1 MTVNLNAYSIAGL
14 INKLLSN
21 QLMTAKDTGHHKNQ
35 NDILNS
41 KQISRIPIV
50 NKTTTR
56 NKFTYDQQCN
66 YFFHTRELS

>member
-35 NDILNS
+35 NDIPNNQQLKNQNHHNKRYHIRPNYLRQQNS
-41 KQISRIPIV
+41 H
-50 NKTTTR
+50 
-56 NKFTYDQQCN
+56 Y
-66 YFFHTRELS
+66 Y